1 MIEWADVEKI
11 GGIFCFP
18 RSPASRLHS
27 CKERPV
33 NCNDLLNVDKG
44 VDEGREDFSPIL
56 NDAAA
61 EKPPD
66 KVEEESSNGRQGGDV
81 RDKDE
86 VEGGATA

>member
-11 GGIFCFP
+11 GSIFCFP

-61 EKPPD
+61 EKPTD